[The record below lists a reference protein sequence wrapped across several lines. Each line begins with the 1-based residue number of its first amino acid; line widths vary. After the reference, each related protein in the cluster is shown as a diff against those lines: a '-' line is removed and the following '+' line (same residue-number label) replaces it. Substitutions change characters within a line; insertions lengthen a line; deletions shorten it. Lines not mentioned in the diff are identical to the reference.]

1 MNAQEFKEAVNA
13 LTEEELTA
21 ILQDEGLIVHQD
33 QSLKTG
39 PSDAAFVIYELGDD
53 GFTQTSEVKNY
64 LLENAES
71 LIETYYQFNPVSKER
86 FNRELQ
92 GLFNEHGQDAF
103 VCKQGK
109 TPQKVIFVE
118 QGNLIV
124 EDESS
129 PRFKYG
135 IYLQVE
141 DDSSSMVKINKAKNW
156 LQSGSAYGDYIS
168 TNVCRFSAM
177 E

>member
-21 ILQDEGLIVHQD
+21 ILQNEGLVIHQD
-33 QSLKTG
+33 QSLTIG
-39 PSDAAFVIYELGDD
+39 PADGAFVIYELGDD
-53 GFTQTSEVKNY
+53 GFTQTDEVKDY
-64 LLENAES
+64 LLKNAES
-71 LIETYYQFNPVSKER
+71 LIETYYQFNPISKEC

-92 GLFNEHGQDAF
+92 GLFNEHGQDVF
-103 VCKQGK
+103 VCLRGK
-109 TPQKVIFVE
+109 TPQKVIFVDDG
-118 QGNLIV
+118 QLIV
-124 EDESS
+124 EDETS

-135 IYLQVE
+135 IYLQIE
-141 DDSSSMVKINKAKNW
+141 DDSSAMVKINKAKNW
-156 LQSGSAYGDYIS
+156 LLSGTAYGDYIS